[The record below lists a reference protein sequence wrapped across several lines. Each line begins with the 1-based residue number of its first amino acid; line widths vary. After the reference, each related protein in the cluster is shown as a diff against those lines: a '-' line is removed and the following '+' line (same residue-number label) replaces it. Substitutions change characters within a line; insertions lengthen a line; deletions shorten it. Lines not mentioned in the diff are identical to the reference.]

1 MTLEHLAQ
9 CGKPWAQERAQVA
22 LDMQAMFAYG
32 EMSKEEFVELTQD
45 LIRADQLNKD
55 ADDVETKAMLE
66 TAIKQLVSIVGGMI

>member
-1 MTLEHLAQ
+1 MTLEQLAQ

-22 LDMQAMFAYG
+22 LDMQKMFANG

-66 TAIKQLVSIVGGMI
+66 TAIKQLVSIVSGMI